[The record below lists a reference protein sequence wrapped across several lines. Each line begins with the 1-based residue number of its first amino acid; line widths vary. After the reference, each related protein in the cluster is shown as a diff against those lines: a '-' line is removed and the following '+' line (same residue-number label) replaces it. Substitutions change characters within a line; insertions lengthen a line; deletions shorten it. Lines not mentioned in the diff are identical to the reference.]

1 MGAKIHCRIL
11 VDFHGSFQFF
21 QAAFFSFHQMQ
32 FFHDFQS
39 KNQNRPRKRRM
50 KNQNKHGCDTED
62 IQTDSQIENR
72 KDFCQIPVQEALSE
86 QNKPKSHYDQHRFV
100 SDRDDHQ
107 NHR

>member
-1 MGAKIHCRIL
+1 
-11 VDFHGSFQFF
+11 
-21 QAAFFSFHQMQ
+21 MQ